1 MVLWTAPTAL
11 DDFLFRPAIDLLCTA
26 KLLELNLT
34 TAGVTSL
41 ARSAPRRSCGVNH
54 HIRDPNNVVVL
65 RYRVELF
72 FSEETDEAM
81 FVAFDTE
88 MIKLTN
94 VYVLLKLGIS
104 RR

>member
-1 MVLWTAPTAL
+1 M
-11 DDFLFRPAIDLLCTA
+11 
-26 KLLELNLT
+26 LT
-34 TAGVTSL
+34 VMF
-41 ARSAPRRSCGVNH
+41 V
-54 HIRDPNNVVVL
+54 

-104 RR
+104 RSDNYYSLKLKFSIYCFG